1 MKKRYI
7 SFMNQILIFCSLIV
21 VLPFTIII
29 FFYTLETLKKAD
41 KDYQDILKKAN
52 IQVETGVSAIISNAE
67 RLSYLHIVNDSFS
80 ELLRHK
86 HDVYD
91 WDFLKDNKVVV
102 NIVRDAVLLNPD
114 IYNVVIINSA
124 GNVYD
129 SNFNYYYWKNMYQDL
144 PMWGEMA
151 KNSPEKRFIDIR
163 YSSENVPEA
172 LMLVKPME
180 DIERGKTLG
189 IIGITI
195 SFKAIR
201 EILTNIVLD
210 GEQLIVYNKS
220 GVPVYSCSGKNVE
233 KQEDSQGKIWKCL
246 NIAEM
251 EEDSAVKTFAIG
263 KDTYIGGI
271 QKLNQLGWTVVT
283 YTDRSYVRKPY
294 TQNIRVFFIIAVLIT
309 VFDLGLAYLFIRRL
323 NFSIHGLCQ
332 AMEKSGENGIP
343 ETLFLEKRE
352 FKTEIDMLIH
362 SYNNVICRLKKSME
376 QSVELQ
382 MNEQRMEF
390 RMLQAQI
397 NPHFLYNTFNL
408 ISSIAGMNGIDSICK
423 ITVSISEMFR
433 YSIQEN
439 LIVQLQD
446 ELREIN
452 NYVTIQTIRFKD
464 RLYADFDVE
473 EEVLKVPIPI
483 FLLQPLVENAII
495 HGLEPKAESGYINIV
510 AYMEDDFVEI
520 LIRDNGVGIPQDKLC
535 QIIQSLEKEQIES
548 ISMQGHSSIGIK
560 NVNQR
565 IKAYYGAE
573 YGLHLESR
581 VNVGTTISIRLPKN
595 LTKKI
600 RIEYKKITYMTN
612 NKGHIF
618 LKKEIDL
625 WRRFLG
631 TAAIGLVYGGGSAE
645 PPL

>member
-29 FFYTLETLKKAD
+29 FFYILETLKKAD

-600 RIEYKKITYMTN
+600 RLEYKKITYMTN

-618 LKKEIDL
+618 LKKEI
-625 WRRFLG
+625 
-631 TAAIGLVYGGGSAE
+631 IQ
-645 PPL
+645 

>member
-271 QKLNQLGWTVVT
+271 QKLNQFGWTVVT

-520 LIRDNGVGIPQDKLC
+520 LIRDNGVGIPQEKLC

-618 LKKEIDL
+618 LKKEI
-625 WRRFLG
+625 
-631 TAAIGLVYGGGSAE
+631 IQ
-645 PPL
+645 

>member
-535 QIIQSLEKEQIES
+535 QIMQSLEKEQIES

-600 RIEYKKITYMTN
+600 RLEYKKITYMTN

-618 LKKEIDL
+618 LKKEI
-625 WRRFLG
+625 
-631 TAAIGLVYGGGSAE
+631 IQ
-645 PPL
+645 

>member
-1 MKKRYI
+1 
-7 SFMNQILIFCSLIV
+7 
-21 VLPFTIII
+21 
-29 FFYTLETLKKAD
+29 
-41 KDYQDILKKAN
+41 
-52 IQVETGVSAIISNAE
+52 
-67 RLSYLHIVNDSFS
+67 
-80 ELLRHK
+80 
-86 HDVYD
+86 
-91 WDFLKDNKVVV
+91 
-102 NIVRDAVLLNPD
+102 
-114 IYNVVIINSA
+114 
-124 GNVYD
+124 
-129 SNFNYYYWKNMYQDL
+129 
-144 PMWGEMA
+144 MWGEMA

-483 FLLQPLVENAII
+483 FLLQPLVENAVC
-495 HGLEPKAESGYINIV
+495 HGICQKMEGGTVQIRSFRKNGEICVQILDDGAGFDTEKLKDADGIAIRNLKLRLKEFLNADLE
-510 AYMEDDFVEI
+510 
-520 LIRDNGVGIPQDKLC
+520 
-535 QIIQSLEKEQIES
+535 IES
-548 ISMQGHSSIGIK
+548 RKGEGCRQ
-560 NVNQR
+560 
-565 IKAYYGAE
+565 
-573 YGLHLESR
+573 
-581 VNVGTTISIRLPKN
+581 TI
-595 LTKKI
+595 
-600 RIEYKKITYMTN
+600 
-612 NKGHIF
+612 HIPW
-618 LKKEIDL
+618 EETEDENYSD
-625 WRRFLG
+625 R
-631 TAAIGLVYGGGSAE
+631 
-645 PPL
+645 

>member
-1 MKKRYI
+1 
-7 SFMNQILIFCSLIV
+7 
-21 VLPFTIII
+21 
-29 FFYTLETLKKAD
+29 
-41 KDYQDILKKAN
+41 
-52 IQVETGVSAIISNAE
+52 
-67 RLSYLHIVNDSFS
+67 
-80 ELLRHK
+80 
-86 HDVYD
+86 
-91 WDFLKDNKVVV
+91 
-102 NIVRDAVLLNPD
+102 
-114 IYNVVIINSA
+114 
-124 GNVYD
+124 
-129 SNFNYYYWKNMYQDL
+129 
-144 PMWGEMA
+144 MWGEMA

-595 LTKKI
+595 LTKK
-600 RIEYKKITYMTN
+600 
-612 NKGHIF
+612 
-618 LKKEIDL
+618 
-625 WRRFLG
+625 
-631 TAAIGLVYGGGSAE
+631 YG
-645 PPL
+645 

>member
-163 YSSENVPEA
+163 YSSENVPES

-618 LKKEIDL
+618 LKKEI
-625 WRRFLG
+625 
-631 TAAIGLVYGGGSAE
+631 IQ
-645 PPL
+645 

>member
-67 RLSYLHIVNDSFS
+67 RISYLHIVNDSFS

-618 LKKEIDL
+618 LKKEI
-625 WRRFLG
+625 
-631 TAAIGLVYGGGSAE
+631 IQ
-645 PPL
+645 

>member
-535 QIIQSLEKEQIES
+535 QIIQSLEKEQKES

-618 LKKEIDL
+618 LKKEI
-625 WRRFLG
+625 
-631 TAAIGLVYGGGSAE
+631 IQ
-645 PPL
+645 

>member
-220 GVPVYSCSGKNVE
+220 GIPVYSCSGKNVE
-233 KQEDSQGKIWKCL
+233 KQEDSRGKIWKCL

-618 LKKEIDL
+618 LKKEI
-625 WRRFLG
+625 
-631 TAAIGLVYGGGSAE
+631 IQ
-645 PPL
+645 

>member
-1 MKKRYI
+1 MFVDRSIAFYYYH
-7 SFMNQILIFCSLIV
+7 
-21 VLPFTIII
+21 

-581 VNVGTTISIRLPKN
+581 VNVGTTISIRLSKN
-595 LTKKI
+595 LTKK
-600 RIEYKKITYMTN
+600 
-612 NKGHIF
+612 
-618 LKKEIDL
+618 
-625 WRRFLG
+625 
-631 TAAIGLVYGGGSAE
+631 YG
-645 PPL
+645 

>member
-7 SFMNQILIFCSLIV
+7 SFMNQILIICSLIV

-41 KDYQDILKKAN
+41 KDYQGILKKAN

-151 KNSPEKRFIDIR
+151 KRLPEKRFIDIL

-180 DIERGKTLG
+180 DIERGETLG
-189 IIGITI
+189 TIGITI

-210 GEQLIVYNKS
+210 GEQLIVYNES
-220 GVPVYSCSGKNVE
+220 GVPVYSCSGQNVE
-233 KQEDSQGKIWKCL
+233 KQEDSQDKIWKCL

-263 KDTYIGGI
+263 KDTYMGGI

-283 YTDRSYVRKPY
+283 YTDRSYVRKQY

-323 NFSIHGLCQ
+323 NSSIHGLCQ

-520 LIRDNGVGIPQDKLC
+520 LIRDNGVGIPQDKLR
-535 QIIQSLEKEQIES
+535 QIMQSLEKEQIES

-565 IKAYYGAE
+565 IKAYYGQE

-595 LTKKI
+595 LTKK
-600 RIEYKKITYMTN
+600 Y
-612 NKGHIF
+612 
-618 LKKEIDL
+618 
-625 WRRFLG
+625 
-631 TAAIGLVYGGGSAE
+631 S
-645 PPL
+645 

>member
-114 IYNVVIINSA
+114 IHNVVIINSA

-618 LKKEIDL
+618 LKKEI
-625 WRRFLG
+625 
-631 TAAIGLVYGGGSAE
+631 IQ
-645 PPL
+645 

>member
-7 SFMNQILIFCSLIV
+7 SFMNLILIFCSLIV

-618 LKKEIDL
+618 LKKEI
-625 WRRFLG
+625 
-631 TAAIGLVYGGGSAE
+631 IQ
-645 PPL
+645 

>member
-581 VNVGTTISIRLPKN
+581 VNVRTTISIRLPKN

-618 LKKEIDL
+618 LKKEI
-625 WRRFLG
+625 
-631 TAAIGLVYGGGSAE
+631 IQ
-645 PPL
+645 

>member
-618 LKKEIDL
+618 LKKEI
-625 WRRFLG
+625 
-631 TAAIGLVYGGGSAE
+631 IQ
-645 PPL
+645 

>member
-220 GVPVYSCSGKNVE
+220 GIPVYSCSGKNVE

-618 LKKEIDL
+618 LKKEI
-625 WRRFLG
+625 
-631 TAAIGLVYGGGSAE
+631 IQ
-645 PPL
+645 

>member
-195 SFKAIR
+195 SFKVIR

-618 LKKEIDL
+618 LKKEI
-625 WRRFLG
+625 
-631 TAAIGLVYGGGSAE
+631 IQ
-645 PPL
+645 

>member
-1 MKKRYI
+1 MKKKK
-7 SFMNQILIFCSLIV
+7 FTVDKMTFV
-21 VLPFTIII
+21 AFTIIPLI
-29 FFYTLETLKKAD
+29 LYTFFYFISVSCGIYYSLTDWNGLNREYNFVGIANYIALSKNVFMWRSLWRTLLYAC
-41 KDYQDILKKAN
+41 
-52 IQVETGVSAIISNAE
+52 
-67 RLSYLHIVNDSFS
+67 
-80 ELLRHK
+80 
-86 HDVYD
+86 
-91 WDFLKDNKVVV
+91 
-102 NIVRDAVLLNPD
+102 
-114 IYNVVIINSA
+114 
-124 GNVYD
+124 
-129 SNFNYYYWKNMYQDL
+129 
-144 PMWGEMA
+144 
-151 KNSPEKRFIDIR
+151 
-163 YSSENVPEA
+163 
-172 LMLVKPME
+172 MLVVCVTVLSLIIALVLNSVKKCRVFVKSVFFFPAMLGSVAVALIW
-180 DIERGKTLG
+180 DQMFYQLLPAVGKMMGVNLQTPLADPS
-189 IIGITI
+189 T
-195 SFKAIR
+195 AIFGVLFVNVWQAVA
-201 EILTNIVLD
+201 ILTNIVLD

-220 GVPVYSCSGKNVE
+220 GIPVYSCSGKNVE

-376 QSVELQ
+376 QSEELQ

-595 LTKKI
+595 LTKK
-600 RIEYKKITYMTN
+600 
-612 NKGHIF
+612 
-618 LKKEIDL
+618 
-625 WRRFLG
+625 
-631 TAAIGLVYGGGSAE
+631 YG
-645 PPL
+645 

>member
-220 GVPVYSCSGKNVE
+220 GIPVYSCSGKNVE

-294 TQNIRVFFIIAVLIT
+294 TQNIRVF
-309 VFDLGLAYLFIRRL
+309 
-323 NFSIHGLCQ
+323 
-332 AMEKSGENGIP
+332 
-343 ETLFLEKRE
+343 
-352 FKTEIDMLIH
+352 
-362 SYNNVICRLKKSME
+362 
-376 QSVELQ
+376 
-382 MNEQRMEF
+382 
-390 RMLQAQI
+390 
-397 NPHFLYNTFNL
+397 
-408 ISSIAGMNGIDSICK
+408 
-423 ITVSISEMFR
+423 
-433 YSIQEN
+433 
-439 LIVQLQD
+439 
-446 ELREIN
+446 
-452 NYVTIQTIRFKD
+452 
-464 RLYADFDVE
+464 
-473 EEVLKVPIPI
+473 
-483 FLLQPLVENAII
+483 
-495 HGLEPKAESGYINIV
+495 
-510 AYMEDDFVEI
+510 
-520 LIRDNGVGIPQDKLC
+520 
-535 QIIQSLEKEQIES
+535 SL
-548 ISMQGHSSIGIK
+548 
-560 NVNQR
+560 
-565 IKAYYGAE
+565 
-573 YGLHLESR
+573 
-581 VNVGTTISIRLPKN
+581 
-595 LTKKI
+595 
-600 RIEYKKITYMTN
+600 
-612 NKGHIF
+612 
-618 LKKEIDL
+618 
-625 WRRFLG
+625 
-631 TAAIGLVYGGGSAE
+631 
-645 PPL
+645 

>member
-246 NIAEM
+246 NIEEM

-618 LKKEIDL
+618 LKKEI
-625 WRRFLG
+625 
-631 TAAIGLVYGGGSAE
+631 IQ
-645 PPL
+645 

>member
-397 NPHFLYNTFNL
+397 NPHFLYNTLNAITWQAADKGEEE
-408 ISSIAGMNGIDSICK
+408 ISILSSSLGRFFR
-423 ITVSISEMFR
+423 ISLSKGEEVI
-433 YSIQEN
+433 S
-439 LIVQLQD
+439 
-446 ELREIN
+446 LREEIEHVTSYLEIQSIRYGEKL
-452 NYVTIQTIRFKD
+452 NY
-464 RLYADFDVE
+464 DVE
-473 EEVLKVPIPI
+473 ADSSLMEYKVLKLI
-483 FLLQPLVENAII
+483 LQPLAENSIYHGIKEKAQAGWI
-495 HGLEPKAESGYINIV
+495 HIRAQ
-510 AYMEDDFVEI
+510 
-520 LIRDNGVGIPQDKLC
+520 LIHVDEGNDRLQISVWDNGLGIACDMLKK
-535 QIIQSLEKEQIES
+535 INYSLANGETNS
-548 ISMQGHSSIGIK
+548 ADGYGIF
-560 NVNQR
+560 NVNER
-565 IKAYYGAE
+565 IRLYYGE
-573 YGLHLESR
+573 QYGLLYESEEGEWTKAILTLPA
-581 VNVGTTISIRLPKN
+581 VKAGNEICIR
-595 LTKKI
+595 
-600 RIEYKKITYMTN
+600 
-612 NKGHIF
+612 F
-618 LKKEIDL
+618 
-625 WRRFLG
+625 
-631 TAAIGLVYGGGSAE
+631 
-645 PPL
+645 

>member
-29 FFYTLETLKKAD
+29 FFYTLQTLKKAD

-189 IIGITI
+189 IIVITI

-600 RIEYKKITYMTN
+600 QLEYKKITYMTN

-618 LKKEIDL
+618 LKKEI
-625 WRRFLG
+625 
-631 TAAIGLVYGGGSAE
+631 IQ
-645 PPL
+645 

>member
-565 IKAYYGAE
+565 INAQKWSDTEGAPSAIDGVQYGSEGSAPMLDRIKEGKVREWKAYYDSRFSDTEAFQ
-573 YGLHLESR
+573 GLLMDR
-581 VNVGTTISIRLPKN
+581 NVDQ
-595 LTKKI
+595 
-600 RIEYKKITYMTN
+600 
-612 NKGHIF
+612 F
-618 LKKEIDL
+618 LKNVDEVWANAHIS
-625 WRRFLG
+625 G
-631 TAAIGLVYGGGSAE
+631 
-645 PPL
+645 

>member
-600 RIEYKKITYMTN
+600 RLEYKKITYMTN

-618 LKKEIDL
+618 LKKEI
-625 WRRFLG
+625 
-631 TAAIGLVYGGGSAE
+631 IQ
-645 PPL
+645 

>member
-343 ETLFLEKRE
+343 ETLFLGKRE

-618 LKKEIDL
+618 LKKEI
-625 WRRFLG
+625 
-631 TAAIGLVYGGGSAE
+631 IQ
-645 PPL
+645 

>member
-67 RLSYLHIVNDSFS
+67 RLSYFHIVNDSFS

-618 LKKEIDL
+618 LKKEI
-625 WRRFLG
+625 
-631 TAAIGLVYGGGSAE
+631 IQ
-645 PPL
+645 

>member
-41 KDYQDILKKAN
+41 KNYQDILKKAN

-67 RLSYLHIVNDSFS
+67 RFSYLHIVNDSFS

-397 NPHFLYNTFNL
+397 NPHFLYNTL
-408 ISSIAGMNGIDSICK
+408 DSIVWMIEGERYEDAVFM
-423 ITVSISEMFR
+423 ITQLASLFRISLSRGKTVISVE
-433 YSIQEN
+433 
-439 LIVQLQD
+439 D
-446 ELREIN
+446 ELKHARNYMNIQKVRYKNIFEVRFDIDPEILQCCT
-452 NYVTIQTIRFKD
+452 VK
-464 RLYADFDVE
+464 LV
-473 EEVLKVPIPI
+473 V
-483 FLLQPLVENAII
+483 QPLLENAIYYGVECMDGDGEI
-495 HGLEPKAESGYINIV
+495 DVNGYRR
-510 AYMEDDFVEI
+510 EDDIYIEV
-520 LIRDNGVGIPQDKLC
+520 RDNGLGIPEDEVEQL
-535 QIIQSLEKEQIES
+535 LKENNRVHKRGS
-548 ISMQGHSSIGIK
+548 GVGLL
-560 NVNQR
+560 NVHNR
-565 IKAYYGAE
+565 IRLRFGEE
-573 YGLHLESR
+573 YGLEIESEPDEGTTVRIHLPYIVYTPEEQERLESGR
-581 VNVGTTISIRLPKN
+581 KQL
-595 LTKKI
+595 
-600 RIEYKKITYMTN
+600 
-612 NKGHIF
+612 
-618 LKKEIDL
+618 
-625 WRRFLG
+625 
-631 TAAIGLVYGGGSAE
+631 
-645 PPL
+645 

>member
-220 GVPVYSCSGKNVE
+220 GIPVYSCSGKNVE

-251 EEDSAVKTFAIG
+251 EEDSSVKTFAIG

-612 NKGHIF
+612 DKGHIF
-618 LKKEIDL
+618 FKKEI
-625 WRRFLG
+625 
-631 TAAIGLVYGGGSAE
+631 IQ
-645 PPL
+645 

>member
-510 AYMEDDFVEI
+510 AYMENDFVEI

-535 QIIQSLEKEQIES
+535 QIMQSLEKEQIES

-600 RIEYKKITYMTN
+600 RLEYKKITYMTN

-618 LKKEIDL
+618 LKKEI
-625 WRRFLG
+625 
-631 TAAIGLVYGGGSAE
+631 IQ
-645 PPL
+645 

>member
-52 IQVETGVSAIISNAE
+52 IQVETGISAIISNAE

-618 LKKEIDL
+618 LKKEI
-625 WRRFLG
+625 
-631 TAAIGLVYGGGSAE
+631 IQ
-645 PPL
+645 

>member
-129 SNFNYYYWKNMYQDL
+129 SNFNYYYCKNMYQDL

-618 LKKEIDL
+618 LKKEI
-625 WRRFLG
+625 
-631 TAAIGLVYGGGSAE
+631 IQ
-645 PPL
+645 

>member
-172 LMLVKPME
+172 FMLVKPME

-618 LKKEIDL
+618 LKKEI
-625 WRRFLG
+625 
-631 TAAIGLVYGGGSAE
+631 IQ
-645 PPL
+645 

>member
-195 SFKAIR
+195 RFKAIR

-535 QIIQSLEKEQIES
+535 QIMQSLEKEQIES

-600 RIEYKKITYMTN
+600 RLEYKKITYMTN

-618 LKKEIDL
+618 LKKEI
-625 WRRFLG
+625 
-631 TAAIGLVYGGGSAE
+631 IQ
-645 PPL
+645 

>member
-397 NPHFLYNTFNL
+397 NPHFLYNTL
-408 ISSIAGMNGIDSICK
+408 DSIVWMIEGERYEDAVFM
-423 ITVSISEMFR
+423 ITQLASLFRISLSRGKTVISVE
-433 YSIQEN
+433 
-439 LIVQLQD
+439 D
-446 ELREIN
+446 ELKHARNYMNIQKVRYKNIFEVRFDIDPEILQCCT
-452 NYVTIQTIRFKD
+452 VK
-464 RLYADFDVE
+464 LV
-473 EEVLKVPIPI
+473 V
-483 FLLQPLVENAII
+483 QPLLENAIYYGVECMDGDGEI
-495 HGLEPKAESGYINIV
+495 DVNGYRR
-510 AYMEDDFVEI
+510 EDDIYIEV
-520 LIRDNGVGIPQDKLC
+520 RDNGLGIPEDEVEQL
-535 QIIQSLEKEQIES
+535 LKENNRVHKRGS
-548 ISMQGHSSIGIK
+548 GVGLL
-560 NVNQR
+560 NVHNR
-565 IKAYYGAE
+565 IRLRFGEE
-573 YGLHLESR
+573 YGLEIESEPDEGTTVRIHLPYIVYTPEEQERLESGR
-581 VNVGTTISIRLPKN
+581 KQL
-595 LTKKI
+595 
-600 RIEYKKITYMTN
+600 
-612 NKGHIF
+612 
-618 LKKEIDL
+618 
-625 WRRFLG
+625 
-631 TAAIGLVYGGGSAE
+631 
-645 PPL
+645 